1 MYGVRYFLED
11 ISVFN
16 FPVRVWKKIIKEA
29 FRTLFAGAFVPV
41 FLLDTTGE
49 RNKMTTFVITCEE

>member
-49 RNKMTTFVITCEE
+49 HNKPHL